1 MALRGQPV
9 RVCLGG
15 AWMGGVNEP
24 PGLYSEDNI
33 RSRRGVVKTCSYWYV
48 LLTYLVSIDGTVM
61 R

>member
-1 MALRGQPV
+1 
-9 RVCLGG
+9 
-15 AWMGGVNEP
+15 MGGVNEP